1 MPTRTGVPAPRGPA
15 GPPQAGPPQ
24 AGPPQAGP
32 PQERAGVDSARFGWL
47 GDPDTI
53 LLVEDDAGDVLLVEE
68 LLADSGMRASRTA
81 AR

>member
-1 MPTRTGVPAPRGPA
+1 MPTRTGVPAPRGP
-15 GPPQAGPPQ
+15 AGPPQ